1 MKEVYGIVG
10 SLDFLNKKK
19 ALEQAESGVRVLL
32 EALAPSTRVSY
43 RPVVFLTRKQHG
55 WETAPFGL
63 S

>member
-19 ALEQAESGVRVLL
+19 ALEQAENGVRVLL

-43 RPVVFLTRKQHG
+43 RPVVFLTRK
-55 WETAPFGL
+55 
-63 S
+63 

>member
-43 RPVVFLTRKQHG
+43 RPVVFLTRK
-55 WETAPFGL
+55 
-63 S
+63 